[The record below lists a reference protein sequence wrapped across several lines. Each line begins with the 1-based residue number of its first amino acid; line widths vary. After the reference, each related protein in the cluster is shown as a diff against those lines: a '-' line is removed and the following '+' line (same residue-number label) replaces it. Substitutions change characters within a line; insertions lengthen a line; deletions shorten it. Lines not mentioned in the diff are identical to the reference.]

1 MALRAGLCTALTVDA
16 AEKLKACGIKT
27 VIDFITRDIE
37 VLSQETLIP
46 YKDLC
51 SIQKVLLAEYSAF
64 PMLASS
70 LYDKAISSLMI
81 LSTSCQSLDE
91 LLDGGLYTGELTELA
106 GDTITGKTRICMWC
120 AAVTVL
126 VGNHSV
132 VYIDTS
138 SSFCAEY
145 LMDVMSK
152 RIGTEHK
159 VSDELLE
166 QKLQKI
172 KYVQIFDIYDIFT
185 ILDTIITDLSNQT
198 PVSYPDL
205 KLVVVDSL
213 ASLIYPMMSGNIGFC
228 QGLICQLGLK
238 LKQLAT
244 HFSLAVLVT
253 NYLTSSFNGEN
264 KKPAIGKAWSHV
276 PHTRVI
282 LEKPFNGQSSQR
294 EAALVKSSRQQTQ
307 KSATYS
313 LD

>member
-1 MALRAGLCTALTVDA
+1 
-16 AEKLKACGIKT
+16 
-27 VIDFITRDIE
+27 
-37 VLSQETLIP
+37 
-46 YKDLC
+46 
-51 SIQKVLLAEYSAF
+51 
-64 PMLASS
+64 MLASN

-185 ILDTIITDLSNQT
+185 ILDAIITDLSNQT

-264 KKPAIGKAWSHV
+264 KKPALGKAWSHV

-294 EAALVKSSRQQTQ
+294 GAVLVKSSRQQTQ